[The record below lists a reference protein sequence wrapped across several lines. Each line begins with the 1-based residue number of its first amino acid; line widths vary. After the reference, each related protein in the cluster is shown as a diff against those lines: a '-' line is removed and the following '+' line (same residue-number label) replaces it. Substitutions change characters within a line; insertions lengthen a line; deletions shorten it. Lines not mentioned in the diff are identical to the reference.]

1 MKKHYTDDEVAV
13 ALAFLKA
20 SGYPDA
26 KGAMA
31 KTARHTGVPRNT
43 LRRWVRGEMHPVGI
57 EVVARKTIDLTVA
70 INNELAEIF
79 GEMDAAREGASY
91 KDLAVAAGIFI
102 EKKQLIEG
110 KPTERVATIQEEL
123 AETPEDERAA
133 VIAEAQQII
142 RDSFVGSPGGEA
154 EAGGE

>member
-1 MKKHYTDDEVAV
+1 MPKPKYTDDDVAV

-20 SGYPDA
+20 SGYPEA

-31 KTARHTGVPRNT
+31 KTSRHTGVPRNT

-57 EVVARKTIDLTVA
+57 EVVARKTVDLAVA
-70 INNELAEIF
+70 IENELAEIF
-79 GEMDAAREGASY
+79 GEMDNARADASY

-123 AETPEDERAA
+123 AKTPEDERAA
-133 VIAEAQQII
+133 IIAEAEQII
-142 RDSFVGSPGGEA
+142 RDSAMGITGSEA
-154 EAGGE
+154 